1 MEKVVDKRG
10 SRKIATAYL
19 EFLFSQQGQEIIARH
34 AFRPRDE
41 AVLQKHAS
49 RFPAIK
55 TFTVEQALG
64 SWAEVQAKHFADG
77 AIYDQIV
84 VKR

>member
-1 MEKVVDKRG
+1 M
-10 SRKIATAYL
+10 SRIAK
-19 EFLFSQQGQEIIARH
+19 H

-41 AVLQKHAS
+41 AVPRTFAG

-55 TFTVEQALG
+55 TFSVEQALG

-77 AIYDQIV
+77 GIDDQIV